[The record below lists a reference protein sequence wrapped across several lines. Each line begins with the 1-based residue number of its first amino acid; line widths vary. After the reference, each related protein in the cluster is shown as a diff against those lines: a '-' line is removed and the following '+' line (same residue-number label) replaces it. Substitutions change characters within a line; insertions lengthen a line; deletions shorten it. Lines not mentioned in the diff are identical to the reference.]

1 MNERRVIQAAVIL
14 TALLCVFIVGFS
26 VGRSPE
32 AKGVLLLSSVPAAES
47 TAAVSE
53 AAVPETESAPAQ
65 SSAEVSESEEIIPF
79 DLNTATEEQLISLPG
94 IGEEI
99 TGRIIAYRDE
109 VGAFVSVDELLNVK
123 GIGEKKLADI
133 RPYLYVNE

>member
-1 MNERRVIQAAVIL
+1 MNERRVIQIAVGL

-32 AKGVLLLSSVPAAES
+32 TEGVLLLSSVPAAES
-47 TAAVSE
+47 TTAVSE
-53 AAVPETESAPAQ
+53 AAVSETESAPAQ

-79 DLNTATEEQLISLPG
+79 DLNTATAEQLISLPG
-94 IGEEI
+94 IGEELA
-99 TGRIIAYRDE
+99 GRIIAYRDE

>member
-32 AKGVLLLSSVPAAES
+32 TKGVLLLSSVPAAES
-47 TAAVSE
+47 IAAVSE
-53 AAVPETESAPAQ
+53 ASFSETESAPEQ

-94 IGEEI
+94 IGEELA
-99 TGRIIAYRDE
+99 GRIIAYRDE